1 MSGTSKKTAVRHAVL
16 LANRHHLS
24 PLERWKA
31 VTDPRTPPLVRAV
44 LSTTPLADAA
54 SLPIRKP
61 KKESIMNNA
70 TTTIVDTAADL
81 ADATARTASQL
92 GDELHDH
99 ADDARVEKLRDLDQ
113 DIKRTEEQ
121 LKVLRAERSELTGF
135 VRVSKRTKTI
145 AALAATG
152 AVLGAAVVLGL
163 RLIARNAV
171 EVAVDTV
178 ADSV

>member
-1 MSGTSKKTAVRHAVL
+1 
-16 LANRHHLS
+16 
-24 PLERWKA
+24 
-31 VTDPRTPPLVRAV
+31 
-44 LSTTPLADAA
+44 
-54 SLPIRKP
+54 
-61 KKESIMNNA
+61 MNNA

-92 GDELHDH
+92 GDELHDR

-113 DIKRTEEQ
+113 DIKRAEDQ

-145 AALAATG
+145 ATLAATG